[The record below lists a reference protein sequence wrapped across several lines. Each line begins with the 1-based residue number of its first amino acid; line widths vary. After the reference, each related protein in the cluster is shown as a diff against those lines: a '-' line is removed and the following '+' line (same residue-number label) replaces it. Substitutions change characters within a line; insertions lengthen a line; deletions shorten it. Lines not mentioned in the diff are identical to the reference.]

1 MWKAREARLRQYLG
15 RPAHVKIGNTA
26 VSWFNEHY
34 RQEEWFNGSG
44 WQKWKKPK
52 RFDAK
57 GTTSQKYGTLLS
69 KRQHLFRST
78 HYIADATRAVIIN
91 RVPYAEAHNQ
101 GAEFEQSIPITPKM
115 RRWAWYMYY
124 KNSGGK
130 LRKGQKRTGNPL
142 SDKYKALALTKKKV
156 INRHV
161 SIPKRPFIYA
171 NAELAKVLRERLKED
186 VRKILIG

>member
-15 RPAHVKIGNTA
+15 RTAHVNMGSTA
-26 VSWFNEHY
+26 VSWFRDNY
-34 RQEEWFNGSG
+34 RKEQWFNGSG

-52 RFDAK
+52 RYKPNGSVAEMC
-57 GTTSQKYGTLLS
+57 GTLLS
-69 KRQHLFRST
+69 KRNHLFRST
-78 HYIADATRAVIIN
+78 HYVADSTRAVIIN

-130 LRKGQKRTGNPL
+130 LRKGQKRMSNPL

>member
-1 MWKAREARLRQYLG
+1 
-15 RPAHVKIGNTA
+15 
-26 VSWFNEHY
+26 
-34 RQEEWFNGSG
+34 
-44 WQKWKKPK
+44 
-52 RFDAK
+52 
-57 GTTSQKYGTLLS
+57 
-69 KRQHLFRST
+69 
-78 HYIADATRAVIIN
+78 
-91 RVPYAEAHNQ
+91 
-101 GAEFEQSIPITPKM
+101 
-115 RRWAWYMYY
+115 MYY